1 MQGKVVGCRRGNE
14 GNQWGKAMRYPV
26 ATKSVAAGL
35 CVLLLGIGGS
45 TGLRA
50 DDASDKAG
58 IQSLW
63 TTYASAAVSGD
74 TETWLSLW
82 DPAGVQMPP
91 GVPARGIDVVA
102 ANIADAWAKRPP
114 RKSMNINPID
124 IEIAGDWAFA
134 RGDYDVTSVI
144 GGAEKKME
152 GKFLTILKRQDDGS
166 FKIYRDCFNGNGE

>member
-1 MQGKVVGCRRGNE
+1 
-14 GNQWGKAMRYPV
+14 MRYTVAKKPV
-26 ATKSVAAGL
+26 AVGL
-35 CVLLLGIGGS
+35 CVLLLGIGA
-45 TGLRA
+45 TAGLRA
-50 DDASDKAG
+50 DEASDKAG

-63 TTYASAAVSGD
+63 ATYASAAVSGD

-82 DPAGVQMPP
+82 DAAGIQMPP
-91 GVPARGIDVVA
+91 GVPARSIDVVA
-102 ANIADAWAKRPP
+102 ANIADAWANRPP

-144 GGAEKKME
+144 DGAEKKME

-166 FKIYRDCFNGNGE
+166 FRIYRDCFNGNGE